1 MSRRKKNHL
10 DAIVEKKF
18 LEEHPEVASA
28 KSAMMSLPSSS
39 TCTTDDYAA
48 SIAQRKMDSLNCYLR
63 TVCMRLADEITMPSD

>member
-18 LEEHPEVASA
+18 LEEHPHTSSVNTAV
-28 KSAMMSLPSSS
+28 MSLPP
-39 TCTTDDYAA
+39 CTTDDYAA